1 MNFNSMMDRD
11 GEESASYPGSTGI
24 ATGGGFAYSDKSM
37 IAADSF
43 MPSPMP
49 PSYGGQTAAESG
61 EQHIIKTA
69 DLALAVDGVEAKT
82 YEIISLATG
91 RGGFVQTS
99 TLVEDEAGYKTG
111 YVTVRVPSDTFED
124 SVAAI
129 KDLAVRVDRESING
143 QDVTE
148 QYTDLEAR
156 LRSAQAQEEQYLVI
170 LDKAVTVQD
179 ILAVQQYLQN
189 IRYEIESLQGQ
200 IDSLGNHGVFDHQRQ
215 LK

>member
-1 MNFNSMMDRD
+1 
-11 GEESASYPGSTGI
+11 
-24 ATGGGFAYSDKSM
+24 
-37 IAADSF
+37 
-43 MPSPMP
+43 
-49 PSYGGQTAAESG
+49 
-61 EQHIIKTA
+61 
-69 DLALAVDGVEAKT
+69 
-82 YEIISLATG
+82 
-91 RGGFVQTS
+91 
-99 TLVEDEAGYKTG
+99 
-111 YVTVRVPSDTFED
+111 VRVPSDTFED

-200 IDSLGNHGVFDHQRQ
+200 IDSLGNQTEYSTISVSLSEEIRVKVPTEKFDLGRDIRLAFDAVVRLAQAALTFLVFFVIVGGAIVIPAGLLIALIIWVIRKIIAR
-215 LK
+215 L